1 MFKKRTPSVS
11 AVRDAGGC
19 LRAHAAP
26 VRLGTAAA
34 VPAAEPVPHA
44 GVLPAAA
51 AARLGIH
58 RLLPGE
64 IERERER
71 GD

>member
-1 MFKKRTPSVS
+1 MFKKRPLSA
-11 AVRDAGGC
+11 AVRDAGGG

-64 IERERER
+64 IEREREG